1 MRFTP
6 ESIDK
11 LPESSGVYLFKD
23 QDNLILYVGKA
34 KNLKRRVSS
43 YFNGRITDSKTDSLT
58 RLIATISIIQVQSEF
73 EALLLEAKL
82 IKKLKPKYNIAW
94 KDDKHYI
101 YIKITAEKFP
111 RILLA
116 RRYDD
121 EKSLF
126 FGPFPSAFAVRD
138 ILSFLRRIF
147 PYCNQKRNIKK
158 PCFYTHIGLC
168 NPCPGAILVTK
179 GKKYD
184 EMRVEYLNNIRQI
197 KLILAGKSQKVKNYL
212 LKIMKFYAK
221 RNEFEKA
228 ALYKSKLENLLYL
241 VNDYHPPQSYIE
253 NPNLS
258 QSLFQKE
265 TSELLL
271 LLAPYFPKLEKRAHE
286 GESGLRIECYDISN
300 ISGKQAA
307 GSMVTFINGKPDKK
321 YYRHFRIRLK
331 NTPDDFA
338 MLQEVMRR
346 RLSHPEWKL
355 PDLFVIDGGKPQ
367 LLALKKVL
375 ANFGVDTPLIGLAKE
390 YETLVVCHDHSF
402 TRIRLP
408 RASNTLH
415 LVQRLRDE
423 AHRFAHRYHEMLRL
437 KNLYA
442 VSAQEISHCY
452 RGHLSPYTNCLRI

>member
-6 ESIDK
+6 KSIDK
-11 LPESSGVYLFKD
+11 LPEASGVYLFRD
-23 QDNLILYVGKA
+23 QNNFILYVGKA

-43 YFNGRITDSKTDSLT
+43 YFNGRETDSKTDSLT
-58 RLIATISIIQVQSEF
+58 PLVATISIIEVQSEF

-116 RRYDD
+116 RRHDD
-121 EKSLF
+121 VKSLF
-126 FGPFPSAFAVRD
+126 FGPFPSTTAVRD

-147 PYCNQKRNIKK
+147 PYCNQKRNIKRA
-158 PCFYTHIGLC
+158 CFYTHIGLC
-168 NPCPGAILVTK
+168 SPCPGVIMNAK
-179 GKKYD
+179 DKEYD
-184 EMRVEYLNNIRQI
+184 EMHLEYLANIRQI
-197 KLILAGKSQKVKNYL
+197 KLILSGKSQKVKIYL
-212 LKIMKFYAK
+212 LKSMKFYAK

-228 ALYKSKLENLLYL
+228 ALYKSKLANLLYL

-258 QSLFQKE
+258 KSLFQKE

-271 LLAPYFPKLEKRAHE
+271 LLTPYFPKLGKMVDEEK
-286 GESGLRIECYDISN
+286 SKLRIECYDISN

-307 GSMVTFINGKPDKK
+307 GSMVTFIGGKSDKR

-367 LLALKKVL
+367 LLALKKIL

-390 YETLVVCHDHSF
+390 YEELIVCHDESF

-408 RASNTLH
+408 RASAALH
-415 LVQRLRDE
+415 LTQRLRDE
-423 AHRFAHRYHEMLRL
+423 AHRFAHRYFEMLRL

-442 VSAQEISHCY
+442 LSA
-452 RGHLSPYTNCLRI
+452 